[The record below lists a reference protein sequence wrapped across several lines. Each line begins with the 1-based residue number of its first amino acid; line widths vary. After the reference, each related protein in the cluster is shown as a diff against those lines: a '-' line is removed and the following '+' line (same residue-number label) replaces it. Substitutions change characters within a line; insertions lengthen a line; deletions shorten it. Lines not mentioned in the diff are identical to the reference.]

1 MIFRLTQNRKELFS
15 AQFMIERG
23 AEKIGEVFVNGTAH
37 SIEADICG
45 DFCGTGFEMG
55 RGKSRHMEGK
65 AFRPYVLRQN
75 KLETGSVYQ
84 TQYKVGFLKKL
95 DIDRLVKNGMVYD
108 LFSIAFGDEG
118 SKNLVYHG
126 NHQIAQIE
134 KECVV
139 YNDLHHYQ
147 VFAEDE
153 NAGLISLIFSMYMYI
168 NACYKPGVK
177 ASESCSKTISVT
189 KDPCLLE
196 KYDPDFKSKI
206 QM

>member
-1 MIFRLTQNRKELFS
+1 MIFRLIQSRKDLFS
-15 AQFMIERG
+15 AQFMIKRG
-23 AEKIGEVFVNGTAH
+23 VEKIGEVSVNGTAH
-37 SIEADICG
+37 SIEAHICG
-45 DFCGTGFEMG
+45 ELCGTGFEMS
-55 RGKSRHMEGK
+55 RGKGRHMERK

-75 KLETGSVYQ
+75 DLETGSVYQ

-118 SKNLVYHG
+118 SKNLVYCG
-126 NHQIAQIE
+126 KHQIAQIE

-139 YNDLHHYQ
+139 YNDLNHYQ

-153 NAGLISLIFSMYMYI
+153 NAGLLSLIFSLYMYI
-168 NACYKPGVK
+168 NACYKPGIKV
-177 ASESCSKTISVT
+177 SEACSKTFSIT